1 LQVKTL
7 GRLVSPGRTFLV
19 LSGQTLATLIAAAAG
34 SIVIARLLGPD
45 LYGVYS
51 LSLVFPSFLMLFT
64 DFGISPALTSFPAKL
79 KKEGSEGRL
88 ASMIRHAY
96 AFEVLTST
104 TVLFIGLAL
113 SDVLSATS

>member
-1 LQVKTL
+1 MQVQTL

-19 LSGQTLATLIAAAAG
+19 LSGQTLATLIAAAG